1 MTIEKACKE
10 LENFPWYTLKE
21 PQEIAI
27 KTLIDFA
34 KRASDKKIDNGI
46 DVDEKVEEFSKLL
59 NNSLINEAI
68 AND

>member
-27 KTLIDFA
+27 KTLIYFA
-34 KRASDKKIDNGI
+34 KRNTG
-46 DVDEKVEEFSKLL
+46 VSK
-59 NNSLINEAI
+59 NKT
-68 AND
+68 